1 MLDEERND
9 GREEYNEKKRM
20 GEERSNHIL
29 NDHVAVDVLFQHDY
43 ELFPAGGGNTVCA
56 DRNDHGKGARNR
68 QGGGF

>member
-1 MLDEERND
+1 
-9 GREEYNEKKRM
+9 M